1 MGKRHLHE
9 TMQVNAADT
18 GEWFWVNKEF
28 CKQNTA
34 CAKRCDFWWMI
45 PRKMEWRSPGGKEQ
59 RPSSWEFRRPVDS
72 HSSPFSRRLTP
83 LNKSKYMGVEISTPI
98 YLLLFK
104 GVSLLLKGLEWLST
118 GLRNSQEDGLCSFPP
133 GLLHS
138 IFLGIIHQKS
148 HLFAHAVFCL
158 QNSLFTQN
166 HSPVSA
172 ALTCIVSCK
181 CLLPMCQNRKI
192 TWQLHFPRLF

>member
-83 LNKSKYMGVEISTPI
+83 LNKSKYMGVETVIRETQVGAWLLCCPNVITVQCPNTEMTVMREEARGSIEKVDAKECHHFIQNPSEGDRKGTGPVFISLP
-98 YLLLFK
+98 LLGRCAF
-104 GVSLLLKGLEWLST
+104 V
-118 GLRNSQEDGLCSFPP
+118 
-133 GLLHS
+133 
-138 IFLGIIHQKS
+138 
-148 HLFAHAVFCL
+148 
-158 QNSLFTQN
+158 
-166 HSPVSA
+166 
-172 ALTCIVSCK
+172 
-181 CLLPMCQNRKI
+181 
-192 TWQLHFPRLF
+192 